1 MVVRAAAGGEA
12 GLRNV
17 ARAVKRTATLA
28 REEHAREQLDGA
40 LPAAA
45 LRATLDDL
53 DRLNAWFGGYALT
66 LARVRRA
73 EARLPRGRRLVV
85 VDVGGGRG
93 DLAVNLVRWARR
105 RRRPVWVLVVDSDAA
120 VLALARRRT
129 AHYPEI
135 VLVQADATALPLRDG
150 VADVAVAALTLHHLD
165 HDAAVGCLASLA
177 AVASLAV
184 VNDLLRTRGSLA
196 LVWLATRLL
205 RLHPVSRH
213 DGPLSVRRAYST
225 GELAVLAGRAGVRA
239 RIRRYPWLARL
250 VAEVA

>member
-1 MVVRAAAGGEA
+1 MGRLKRAE
-12 GLRNV
+12 N
-17 ARAVKRTATLA
+17 
-28 REEHAREQLDGA
+28 AREQLDGP

-66 LARVRRA
+66 LSRVRRA

-85 VDVGGGRG
+85 VDIGGGRG
-93 DLAVNLVRWARR
+93 DFAVNLVRWARR
-105 RRRPVWVLVVDSDAA
+105 RQRPVRVLVVDSDA
-120 VLALARRRT
+120 LMLDLARRRT
-129 AHYPEI
+129 AAYPEI
-135 VLVQADATALPLRDG
+135 ALVQADATALPLGDA

-165 HDAAVGCLASLA
+165 QDAAVGCLVAMATVSSLG
-177 AVASLAV
+177 V
-184 VNDLLRTRGSLA
+184 VNDLLRTRGSVA

-213 DGPLSVRRAYST
+213 DGPLSVRRAYSA
-225 GELAVLAGRAGVRA
+225 GEVAVLAEKAGVRA

-250 VAEVA
+250 VVEVA